1 MMTRIASCLP
11 FALIFVCTSR
21 SASIK
26 KDSSPSD
33 LYEEEQANFC
43 HQNASD
49 AVQITGKIYVIKQNF
64 NSSLPPKCDYAE
76 RVARINETYYI
87 FTLGAVVPNVSNI
100 LVKFNTSFV
109 LSKTGNHDE
118 YNAMTYIYATSQQP
132 KLRKL
137 MYLSPNNNCM
147 IFVDDRNSTEE
158 TARCQLLM
166 PAAFANGTIPGDCDT
181 VYNSNCRGGVELKVY
196 EPSCQGLREIP
207 LAVLKP
213 PMTTTPP
220 PKQC

>member
-1 MMTRIASCLP
+1 MVTVLSM
-11 FALIFVCTSR
+11 
-21 SASIK
+21 
-26 KDSSPSD
+26 
-33 LYEEEQANFC
+33 
-43 HQNASD
+43 

-64 NSSLPPKCDYAE
+64 NSSLPPQCDYAE

-109 LSKTGNHDE
+109 LSKTGSHDE
-118 YNAMTYIYATSQQP
+118 YNAMTYIYATTEPP

-137 MYLSPNNNCM
+137 MYLSPTNKCM

-166 PAAFANGTIPGDCDT
+166 PAAFANETIPGDCDT
-181 VYNSNCRGGVELKVY
+181 VYRNNCGGGVELQVY
-196 EPSCQGLREIP
+196 QPSCQGLPEIP
-207 LAVLKP
+207 LTVLLQK
-213 PMTTTPP
+213 MATTAA